1 MLLYVSLCMFKNK
14 HTLNLS
20 LQIGC
25 HIHILESMMFCAQ
38 ELNRM
43 SELYSNSY
51 VGITV
56 IFQNLSTFELGH
68 LFTGK
73 QY

>member
-1 MLLYVSLCMFKNK
+1 MFLFACLKIST
-14 HTLNLS
+14 HLTYS

-38 ELNRM
+38 KLNRM
-43 SELYSNSY
+43 LELYSNSY
-51 VGITV
+51 IGVTV
-56 IFQNLSTFELGH
+56 IFQNLRTFELGH

-73 QY
+73 QYQIS